1 MINFK
6 ILPELKNLIPPLTSE
21 EYNQLEKNCLNEG
34 IREKLMIAEFV
45 DNEGEIMTALID
57 GHNRFAISE
66 THNLEFV
73 TETRGFESLDEI
85 KLWMIDNQ
93 KGRRNL
99 TDFVKFELSKVKTK
113 ILAEKGRKVMKE
125 SGAIG
130 GKSSN
135 KPKNKGLSIIDKPL
149 KQKPHNTQKE
159 IAKDLGWS
167 TGKVAM
173 AKIVDEKAKPEVK
186 EALRKNE
193 VTISKVYND
202 IKREEVKEKQIVVK
216 QERQQQPISDRKYNL
231 IYCDPPWK
239 YDFSNTSNR
248 EIENHYPTMS
258 IEDLKN
264 LSIPS
269 DADCICYMW
278 ATAPKLPNALELLD
292 SWGFKYKTHSIWDKQ
307 KIGMGYWFRG
317 QHELLLVGV
326 KGSMSP
332 PEPSDRISSIY
343 SESRTKHSKKPN
355 FFYSYLNETFP
366 NLLKVELFA
375 RGQVE
380 GFDNWGNE
388 NI

>member
-1 MINFK
+1 MNFT
-6 ILPELKNLIPPLTSE
+6 ILPELKNLIPPLTIE
-21 EYNQLEKNCLNEG
+21 EYDQLEKNCLNEG
-34 IREKLMIAEFV
+34 IREKLIVAEFI
-45 DNEGEIMTALID
+45 DNQGEIINALID
-57 GHNRFAISE
+57 GHNRFTISE
-66 THNLEFV
+66 SHDLEFQ
-73 TETRGFESLDEI
+73 TEIRGFDSLDEI

-99 TDFVKFELSKVKTK
+99 TDFVKFELSKVKTE
-113 ILAEKGRKVMKE
+113 ILAEKGRKMYKE
-125 SGAIG
+125 NVGRPK
-130 GKSSN
+130 KS
-135 KPKNKGLSIIDKPL
+135 LSIVDNDLP
-149 KQKPHNTQKE
+149 KQKHNTRKE

-193 VTISKVYND
+193 LTISKAYND
-202 IKREEVKEKQIVVK
+202 IKKEEVKEKQISVK
-216 QERQQQPISDRKYNL
+216 QERLQQPMSNRKYNL

-248 EIENHYPTMS
+248 EIENHYPTMN
-258 IEDLKN
+258 IDELKK
-264 LSIPS
+264 LTIPS
-269 DADCICYMW
+269 DDNCICYMW
-278 ATAPKLPNALELLD
+278 ATAPKLQNALGLME

-326 KGSMSP
+326 KGNMSP
-332 PEPSDRISSIY
+332 PQPSDRISSVY

-355 FFYSYLNETFP
+355 FFYNYLNETFP

-375 RGQVE
+375 RKKEE